1 MRSRRAT
8 QETLKQGGV
17 HDAVMDN
24 VKVQSPT
31 GDLLV
36 NQLRAGSLDAVIAYV
51 SNATEAADEL
61 EAIAIKDIPCA
72 VAVQPVAVGR
82 DSTYKQLTARL
93 VDATAVAGIA
103 PTLRG
108 ARLPLALGDK
118 IVMPDPL
125 REQRTPADWPFF
137 MHYRSSAAPISC

>member
-1 MRSRRAT
+1 MRLGALT

-36 NQLRAGSLDAVIAYV
+36 NQLRAGSLDVVIAYV
-51 SNATEAADEL
+51 SNATEAANEL
-61 EAIAIKDIPCA
+61 EAIAIQDIPCA

-82 DSTYKQLTARL
+82 DSTYKQLTTRL
-93 VDATAVAGIA
+93 LDR
-103 PTLRG
+103 LRSPES
-108 ARLPLALGDK
+108 R
-118 IVMPDPL
+118 
-125 REQRTPADWPFF
+125 QRFEAHGFHWRWR
-137 MHYRSSAAPISC
+137 RSSHGRSASGTSHTG